1 MKIRLSHRARDIK
14 PSPTLAVSAL
24 AKQMVKDGIE
34 VINFGVGEPDFN
46 TPEIIKTAAKQAIDD
61 NFTHYTPSAGIPEL
75 KQAIIRKFKRDNGLD
90 YALENILVSPGA
102 KASLI
107 NVLMAVCD
115 PRDEVIIP
123 SPYWVSYTSQ
133 VWLCDAHPVFIETCA
148 ENSFKITAAQLEK
161 KLLELSNPKA
171 IILNSPNNPTG
182 AVYTREE
189 LAAIGEVC
197 LKNEIMILSDEI
209 YERLVYDGAE
219 HISIAS
225 ISEEIKEITIVVN
238 GVSKA
243 YAMTGWRL
251 GYMAGASHIVKK
263 ASEIQSHTTSCVN
276 SITQKACVVALD
288 EDDGS
293 VEKMRQ
299 EFSKRREFMVQGLNA
314 IEGVTCLK
322 PEGAFYIMANISSYL
337 QENKMGI
344 NTTQDLCKYILQNY
358 HVALVAGSAFGV
370 EGYVRF
376 SYANSL
382 ENIRKGIAQFEQ
394 GLKSL
399 KQ

>member
-1 MKIRLSHRARDIK
+1 MEIRLSHRARDVK
-14 PSPTLAVSAL
+14 PSPTLEVSAM
-24 AKQMVKDGIE
+24 AKQMMRQGYE

-46 TPEIIKTAAKQAIDD
+46 TPEIIKNAAKKAIDE
-61 NFTHYTPSAGIPEL
+61 NFTRYTPSAGIPEL
-75 KQAIIRKFKRDNGLD
+75 KKAIIQKFKRDNNLE
-90 YALENILVSPGA
+90 YNPENILISPGA

-133 VWLCDAHPVFIETCA
+133 VWLCDAHPAFISTDASNNFKMTA
-148 ENSFKITAAQLEK
+148 EQLDR
-161 KLLELSNPKA
+161 KLHELSNPKA
-171 IILNSPNNPTG
+171 LILNSPNNPTG

-189 LAAIGEVC
+189 LEAIGEVC
-197 LKNEIMILSDEI
+197 LKHGIMILSDEI

-219 HISIAS
+219 HVSIAS
-225 ISEEIKEITIVVN
+225 LSEELKEITIVVN

-243 YAMTGWRL
+243 FAMTGWRL
-251 GYMAGASHIVKK
+251 GYMAGAKNIIQK

-276 SITQKACVVALD
+276 SITQKACIVALE

-299 EFSKRREFMVQGLNA
+299 EFSKRRVFMVEGLSS
-314 IEGVTCLK
+314 IEGVSCLN
-322 PEGAFYIMANISSYL
+322 PEGAFYIMTDVSEYL
-337 QENKMGI
+337 KNNSQGI
-344 NTTQDLCKYILQNY
+344 NTTVDFCKYLLKNY
-358 HVALVAGSAFGV
+358 QVALVPGSAFGV

-376 SYANSL
+376 SYANSM
-382 ENIRKGIAQFEQ
+382 ENIRKGIEK
-394 GLKSL
+394 LKECLASL
-399 KQ
+399 K